1 MVETHDDDNT
11 RNAMYSEYRRDLL
24 GRQLSNAVQH
34 DKAILSLST
43 GALGLSIGFIKDI
56 VPLKDAAAICLLIL
70 SWYLFAVAIIGTVV
84 SYQIGQKAINVQLGY
99 AEKYYIDKENKYL
112 KKRNPWSVAIMCIG
126 MGSSAFFVIAAILTV
141 IFVSLNL

>member
-1 MVETHDDDNT
+1 MVETHDDDNE
-11 RNAMYSEYRRDLL
+11 RNTMYSEYRRDLL

-56 VPLKDAAAICLLIL
+56 VPLERALAIWLLIL
-70 SWYLFAVAIIGTVV
+70 SWALFGAAIIGTVV
-84 SYQIGQKAINVQLGY
+84 SYPIGQKAINVQLGY
-99 AEKYYIDKENKYL
+99 AEKYYIEKKGQYF
-112 KKRNPWSVAIMCIG
+112 KKRNPWSVAILYIG
-126 MGSSAFFVIAAILTV
+126 IVSSVAFVIAVILTI

>member
-56 VPLKDAAAICLLIL
+56 VPLKEALAIRLLIL
-70 SWYLFAVAIIGTVV
+70 SWSLFGAAIIGTVV
-84 SYQIGQKAINVQLGY
+84 SYPIGQKAINVQLKY
-99 AEKYYIDKENKYL
+99 AEKYYIE
-112 KKRNPWSVAIMCIG
+112 KKNEYFKRRNPWSVAIMYIG
-126 MGSSAFFVIAAILTV
+126 MVSSVAFVIAVILTV